1 MKKFAALILIVSLSI
16 TLFACKA
23 KEGDLGKQTTVDEKN
38 GYTIVEE
45 VRTYSFNDDEEE
57 LKKNQKAK
65 SDGFVTGENN
75 PAGEIRI
82 KSDALKI
89 AQKEVNFKYNKI
101 NYFYDRT
108 RGVWKI
114 VFSKDTVKED
124 KQIDSAVLGT
134 VYVDEDGYTLATV
147 IE

>member
-1 MKKFAALILIVSLSI
+1 MKKFAALILIISMSI

-23 KEGDLGKQTTVDEKN
+23 KEGDLGKQTTVDKEN
-38 GYTIVEE
+38 GYTLVQE
-45 VRTYSFNDDEEE
+45 VRNFSFNKDEDEIE
-57 LKKNQKAK
+57 KNPKAK
-65 SDGFVTGENN
+65 FDGFVTGEKN
-75 PAGEIRI
+75 PAGDIKI

-89 AQKEVNFKYNKI
+89 AQNEVKFKYNKI
-101 NYFYDRT
+101 NYYYDRT

-124 KQIDSAVLGT
+124 KQIDSVVLGT

-147 IE
+147 FE